1 MIKDKAQ
8 LKIHLLTTKQW
19 GQRPPEDKHAKQE
32 ASNRL
37 RCRAGNTI
45 VRALSTF
52 GGRSW
57 WPLGFMVLKF
67 TIGDLAK
74 LAGDI
79 QTKGPGKLPP
89 GGPPSC
95 TGKLIDE
102 GTTSSLFPVRF
113 IDWKGCEGWCRCWDA
128 ETRPAFRA
136 LGSALLLLRMFT
148 FFCEFVCS
156 ILAPWLKL
164 LMLTENKNHRN
175 VFEVFW
181 FFIFEAQQWH
191 LHDHL
196 WIIPW
201 TQIHW
206 PMTIL

>member
-89 GGPPSC
+89 GGLPSC

-102 GTTSSLFPVRF
+102 GASPLFPVRF

-128 ETRPAFRA
+128 ETGPAFRA

-156 ILAPWLKL
+156 ILAPLLK
-164 LMLTENKNHRN
+164 LMLTEKRIKEMWLNH
-175 VFEVFW
+175 FGS
-181 FFIFEAQQWH
+181 QWH
-191 LHDHL
+191 LHDYS

-206 PMTIL
+206 PMTILEDWCSE